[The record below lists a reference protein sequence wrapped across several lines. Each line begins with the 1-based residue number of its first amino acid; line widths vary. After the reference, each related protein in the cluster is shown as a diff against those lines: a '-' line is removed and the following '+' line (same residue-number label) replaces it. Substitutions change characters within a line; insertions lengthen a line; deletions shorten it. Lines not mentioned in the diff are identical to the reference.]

1 MRTFKKGLKRPL
13 AKNGDV
19 KVVGN
24 QCKKCACIFKLGTTI
39 IQEEYVY
46 RKKSWNPS
54 TKNNNIEN

>member
-1 MRTFKKGLKRPL
+1 MCLL
-13 AKNGDV
+13 
-19 KVVGN
+19 
-24 QCKKCACIFKLGTTI
+24 FKLGTTI